1 METYARYIMIDE
13 REFAKFAGLKPSDM
27 LLRMTALERSNDV
40 LNIKR
45 FWDGLH
51 FLLTGFPSDKID
63 ISNKGPISQ
72 GILGSEE
79 LNEDGT
85 IAQITHP
92 DLERIVRAYN
102 AIDVNTLKLRFD
114 PKQFQQAR
122 IYPYN
127 WLDNDKELLLKYLL
141 SALHQISSFHNEAY
155 DNNMYVMIRIGKLGR
170 KACSSSCRKDRNPA

>member
-1 METYARYIMIDE
+1 
-13 REFAKFAGLKPSDM
+13 M

-51 FLLTGFPSDKID
+51 FLLTGLPSDKID
-63 ISNKGPISQ
+63 VCNKGPISQ

-79 LNEDGT
+79 LNDEGT
-85 IAQITHP
+85 IAQITHA
-92 DLERIVRAYN
+92 DLERIIRAYN
-102 AIDVNTLKLRFD
+102 AIDVNALKLRFD

-127 WLDNDKELLLKYLL
+127 WLEEDNELLLKYLL

-155 DNNMYVMIRIGKLGR
+155 ENNMHVMIRIGKLG
-170 KACSSSCRKDRNPA
+170 KKSFSSTCRRSRNLA